1 MKNKKP
7 ILIQSDF
14 DNSITIGNVSEQIHD
29 KFGPANWDT
38 IYQNY
43 RSGKISVEESNIYSF
58 QFLNFTE
65 KQLNEFV
72 CNNVKFRKGFKQFYD
87 FILNKKIDYKIVS
100 SGVDFYIKSSL
111 KSIGIDCNSVP
122 IYSGISQFVNDG
134 IEIKYIDPF
143 GNPISSEFKNS
154 FTEYHKDNYS
164 KIIYLGDSLTDLN
177 SSLKSDYVFATS
189 KLYDYYVNNNLDCF
203 YFDSYE
209 DVLAKINELI
219 D

>member
-1 MKNKKP
+1 M
-7 ILIQSDF
+7 
-14 DNSITIGNVSEQIHD
+14 
-29 KFGPANWDT
+29 
-38 IYQNY
+38 
-43 RSGKISVEESNIYSF
+43 
-58 QFLNFTE
+58 
-65 KQLNEFV
+65 
-72 CNNVKFRKGFKQFYD
+72 
-87 FILNKKIDYKIVS
+87 
-100 SGVDFYIKSSL
+100 DFYIKSSL